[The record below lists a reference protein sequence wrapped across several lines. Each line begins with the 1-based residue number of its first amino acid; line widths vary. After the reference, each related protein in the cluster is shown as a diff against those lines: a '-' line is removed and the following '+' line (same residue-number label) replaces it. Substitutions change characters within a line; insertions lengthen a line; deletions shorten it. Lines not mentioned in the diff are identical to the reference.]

1 MIYQMD
7 TEEILRLVAKY
18 YVVYEILRDAP
29 IGMSEL
35 KKRLMEEDGLAE
47 STARS
52 YINAI
57 IDDQAGALHLAE
69 DDTVYVDQDEVIEF
83 EERLEGLF
91 NWDRFDYRHKLY
103 LEALTELQLAEL
115 EIGDLKKDLARENT
129 NSKRA
134 QKKYE
139 DEINDLQVRL
149 CDLQIEHEGT
159 KKELL
164 DAENNLISTKEKLGL
179 VLEEWNIWK
188 FMTHRIGLHFC
199 NWLKKL
205 AKEDK

>member
-1 MIYQMD
+1 MIYQKD

-29 IGMSEL
+29 IGMGEL
-35 KKRLMEEDGLAE
+35 KKRLMEEYGLAE

-115 EIGDLKKDLARENT
+115 EIGDLKKDLTKVNANLKRSKEKNKKEIDDMQAR
-129 NSKRA
+129 
-134 QKKYE
+134 
-139 DEINDLQVRL
+139 I
-149 CDLQIEHEGT
+149 CDLLVELDGT

-164 DAENNLISTKEKLGL
+164 DAQNNLIRVKDKLSM
-179 VLEEWNIWK
+179 VLEEWNTWR
-188 FMTHRIGLHFC
+188 FMWHRIDFHVWNLF
-199 NWLKKL
+199 KKIT
-205 AKEDK
+205 KESK

>member
-7 TEEILRLVAKY
+7 TEEISRLVDKY
-18 YVVYEILRDAP
+18 YVVYEILREAP

-35 KKRLMEEDGLAE
+35 KKRLMEEYGLAE

-57 IDDQAGALHLAE
+57 IDDQAGALHLVE

-103 LEALTELQLAEL
+103 LETLTELQLAEL

-134 QKKYE
+134 KKKYE

-179 VLEEWNIWK
+179 VLDEWSIWK
-188 FMTHRIGLHFC
+188 FMAHRIDFHFC
-199 NWLKKL
+199 NLLRKL
-205 AKEDK
+205 TKEDK

>member
-7 TEEILRLVAKY
+7 PEEILRLVAKY

-35 KKRLMEEDGLAE
+35 KKRLMEEYGLAE

-103 LEALTELQLAEL
+103 LEALTELKLAQLEN
-115 EIGDLKKDLARENT
+115 GDIKKDLTKVKVNLKCAKEKYKNEIDDMQAR
-129 NSKRA
+129 
-134 QKKYE
+134 
-139 DEINDLQVRL
+139 I
-149 CDLQIEHEGT
+149 CDLLVELDGT

-164 DAENNLISTKEKLGL
+164 DAQNNLIRVKDKLSM
-179 VLEEWNIWK
+179 VLEDWSIWK
-188 FMTHRIGLHFC
+188 FVAHRIDFHFC
-199 NWLKKL
+199 NLLKKL
-205 AKEDK
+205 TKEGK

>member
-7 TEEILRLVAKY
+7 PEEILRLVAKY

-35 KKRLMEEDGLAE
+35 KKRLMEEYGLAE

-57 IDDQAGALHLAE
+57 IDDQAGALHLAG

-103 LEALTELQLAEL
+103 LEALTELKLAQLEN
-115 EIGDLKKDLARENT
+115 GDIKKDLTKVKVNLKCAKEKYKNEIDDMQAR
-129 NSKRA
+129 
-134 QKKYE
+134 
-139 DEINDLQVRL
+139 I
-149 CDLQIEHEGT
+149 CDLLVELDGT

-164 DAENNLISTKEKLGL
+164 DAQNNLIRVKDKLSM
-179 VLEEWNIWK
+179 VLEDWSIWK
-188 FMTHRIGLHFC
+188 FVAHRIDFHFC
-199 NWLKKL
+199 NLLKKL
-205 AKEDK
+205 TKEGK